1 MTKPAAARE
10 QRPRSYP
17 GTTKGL
23 DAIVGKFNLS
33 PIYYKGSLDQNHFIF
48 EIDVGKKWIRHRT
61 TFQSRFQKA
70 NGLSVNQP

>member
-1 MTKPAAARE
+1 MTRPAADRE

-48 EIDVGKKWIRHRT
+48 
-61 TFQSRFQKA
+61 
-70 NGLSVNQP
+70 